1 MLSRENPSLLLPASG
16 DCWQS
21 LEFLSLQL
29 HHCNLCLHM
38 ASSLCVSVFTPLSPL
53 HPFCICVQIFP
64 LLLSKLVTGSGPP
77 NPALPH
83 FPLVTSA
90 KTPFPNKFAFTRFH
104 PVQSSTQFSPE
115 GSGTFQ
121 ESELLEYRSED
132 FLISCISFQAYWVL
146 SGTMWAWGLFITP
159 NLGRSHRH

>member
-1 MLSRENPSLLLPASG
+1 
-16 DCWQS
+16 
-21 LEFLSLQL
+21 
-29 HHCNLCLHM
+29 M
-38 ASSLCVSVFTPLSPL
+38 ASSLCVSVSTPLSPL

-64 LLLSKLVTGSGPP
+64 VPLSKPVTGSGPP

-104 PVQSSTQFSPE
+104 PVQSFTQFSPE

-121 ESELLEYRSED
+121 ESELLECRSED

-146 SGTMWAWGLFITP
+146 SGTMGPFYHTKFGEISPPLTTVPGLCTSLVSRDGSRP
-159 NLGRSHRH
+159 H